1 MLEPEDKPEGFVYAS
16 GAESEYESDSDLE
29 GNRDLTQRK
38 RKLFKSI

>member
-16 GAESEYESDSDLE
+16 GSESEYESDSDLE